1 MGAIKNY
8 MSDLADELG
17 KDFEELTQEDF
28 DKSVRENTKLCEW
41 VNYHLHKRNTVI
53 KTVMEFGE
61 LREEVL

>member
-1 MGAIKNY
+1 
-8 MSDLADELG
+8 MSFFTSNSYIQTSEL
-17 KDFEELTQEDF
+17 DFEELTQEDF
-28 DKSVRENTKLCEW
+28 DKSVRENTKLCEL